1 MSVGNRREAMSG
13 LPAMESYDEL
23 SAELT
28 RTRRKL
34 SQLTKEVA
42 RNTRIL
48 QVSQR
53 RELDLLQAADLTA
66 LFRQMLDGLKESYGL
81 ETVTVVLCDPDHDVR
96 HLLIAAG
103 TAEEDLPGLQF
114 VDSLSGLAPQYVA
127 LRKPWL
133 GPYRRS
139 DHQLLFPNTSGV
151 AEPASIAMLPLTHKA
166 TLLGSINF
174 GSMDGGRFTPAHATD
189 FFSHLGSIASFA
201 LENVVNRAR
210 LLRSGFT
217 DVLTGWHNRRYLQ
230 VRLTEEMA
238 RARRDQENL
247 VCLMLDLDHFK
258 QVNDTY
264 GHGAGD
270 EVLRELSHRIEAQV
284 RGSDV
289 AARYGGEEF
298 VILLPHTGVEAG
310 KLLAERIRNAVST
323 SPVVFGDGKE
333 LTITASIGI
342 ASAAPQEGDFDLK
355 TLGESLIARADVALY
370 SAKSAGRNRVSVYG
384 AADSPM
390 PVQPA
395 GTGTTRP
402 ASA

>member
-1 MSVGNRREAMSG
+1 MG
-13 LPAMESYDEL
+13 SYEDL
-23 SAELT
+23 STELT
-28 RTRRKL
+28 RARRQL
-34 SQLTKEVA
+34 SRLTKEVA
-42 RNTRIL
+42 RNTKIL
-48 QVSQR
+48 HVSQR

-66 LFRQMLDGLKESYGL
+66 LFRQILTGLKESYGL
-81 ETVTVVLCDPDHDVR
+81 ETVTVVLFDPDHDLR
-96 HLLIAAG
+96 HLLLAAG
-103 TAEEDLPGLQF
+103 TAEEDLPGLRF
-114 VDSLSGLAPQYVA
+114 VESPSGLAPQYAA

-139 DHQLLFPNTSGV
+139 DHQLIFQDGNGANRL
-151 AEPASIAMLPLTHKA
+151 ASIAMLPLTRNG

-174 GSMDGGRFTPAHATD
+174 GSTDADRFTPGHATD

-238 RARRDQENL
+238 RARRDKASL

-310 KLLAERIRNAVST
+310 RLLAERIRHAVSA
-323 SPVVFGDGKE
+323 SPVVFGDGE
-333 LTITASIGI
+333 EVTITTSIGI
-342 ASAAPQEGDFDLK
+342 ASATPQESDFDMK
-355 TLGESLIARADVALY
+355 TLGESLVARADVALY
-370 SAKSAGRNRVSVYG
+370 AAKSAGRDRISVSPG
-384 AADSPM
+384 
-390 PVQPA
+390 
-395 GTGTTRP
+395 
-402 ASA
+402 

>member
-1 MSVGNRREAMSG
+1 MTRLTAMD
-13 LPAMESYDEL
+13 SYDEL

-28 RTRRKL
+28 SMRRKL
-34 SQLTKEVA
+34 SRLTKEVA
-42 RNTRIL
+42 RNTTIL

-53 RELDLLQAADLTA
+53 RELDLLQAEDLTA
-66 LFRQMLDGLKESYGL
+66 LFRQILVGLRDSYRL

-96 HLLIAAG
+96 HLLLAAG
-103 TAEEDLPGLQF
+103 TREEELPGLKF
-114 VDSLSGLAPQYVA
+114 VESLSGLAPQYVA

-133 GPYRRS
+133 GPHTKS
-139 DHQLLFPNTSGV
+139 DHQLIFPDTNKARNSL
-151 AEPASIAMLPLTHKA
+151 ASIAILPLTHKGN
-166 TLLGSINF
+166 LLGSINF
-174 GSMDGGRFTPAHATD
+174 GSTDAGRFTPAHATD

-230 VRLTEEMA
+230 VRLTEELA
-238 RARRDQENL
+238 RAKRDNSSL

-258 QVNDTY
+258 QVNDIF

-270 EVLRELSHRIEAQV
+270 DVLRELSHRIESQV

-298 VILLPHTGVEAG
+298 VMLLPHTDVDSGN
-310 KLLAERIRNAVST
+310 LLAERIRRAVSAE
-323 SPVVFGDGKE
+323 PVVFGDGKSV
-333 LTITASIGI
+333 TITASIGI
-342 ASAAPQEGDFDLK
+342 AYVTPGEKDFDLK

-370 SAKSAGRNRVSVYG
+370 KAKSGGRDRIVVSP
-384 AADSPM
+384 D
-390 PVQPA
+390 
-395 GTGTTRP
+395 
-402 ASA
+402 

>member
-1 MSVGNRREAMSG
+1 RISRYPTLKGSLVYTPVARRITHLRHSSLKRHLLARRGDFFLVKGRLERSQVRRLGERAWAMSVGNRREAMSG
-13 LPAMESYDEL
+13 LPAMRSYDEL

-28 RTRRKL
+28 STRRKL

-66 LFRQMLDGLKESYGL
+66 LFRQMLEGLKESYGL
-81 ETVTVVLCDPDHDVR
+81 ETVTVVRCDPDHDVR
-96 HLLIAAG
+96 HMLMAAG
-103 TAEEDLPGLQF
+103 TAEEDLPGLMF
-114 VDSLSGLAPQYVA
+114 VESLSGLAPQYVA

-139 DHQLLFPNTSGV
+139 DHQLLFPESAAG
-151 AEPASIAMLPLTHKA
+151 EPASIAMLPLTHKD

-174 GSMDGGRFTPAHATD
+174 GSKDAARFTPAHATD

-238 RARRDQENL
+238 RARRDRETL

-258 QVNDTY
+258 
-264 GHGAGD
+264 
-270 EVLRELSHRIEAQV
+270 
-284 RGSDV
+284 
-289 AARYGGEEF
+289 
-298 VILLPHTGVEAG
+298 
-310 KLLAERIRNAVST
+310 
-323 SPVVFGDGKE
+323 
-333 LTITASIGI
+333 
-342 ASAAPQEGDFDLK
+342 
-355 TLGESLIARADVALY
+355 
-370 SAKSAGRNRVSVYG
+370 
-384 AADSPM
+384 
-390 PVQPA
+390 
-395 GTGTTRP
+395 
-402 ASA
+402 

>member
-1 MSVGNRREAMSG
+1 MTRLTAMD
-13 LPAMESYDEL
+13 SYDEL

-28 RTRRKL
+28 GMRRKL
-34 SQLTKEVA
+34 SRLTKEVA
-42 RNTRIL
+42 RNTTIL

-53 RELDLLQAADLTA
+53 RELDLLQAEDLTA
-66 LFRQMLDGLKESYGL
+66 LFRQILVGLRDSYRL

-96 HLLIAAG
+96 HLLLAAG
-103 TAEEDLPGLQF
+103 TREEDLPGLKF
-114 VDSLSGLAPQYVA
+114 VESLSGLAPQYVA

-133 GPYRRS
+133 GPHMKS
-139 DHQLLFPNTSGV
+139 DHQLLFPDTNRARNSL
-151 AEPASIAMLPLTHKA
+151 ASIAILPLTHKGN
-166 TLLGSINF
+166 LLGSINF
-174 GSMDGGRFTPAHATD
+174 GSTDASRFTPAHATD

-230 VRLTEEMA
+230 VRLTEELA
-238 RARRDQENL
+238 RAKRDKASL

-258 QVNDTY
+258 QVNDTF

-270 EVLRELSHRIEAQV
+270 DVLRELSHRIESQV

-298 VILLPHTGVEAG
+298 VILLPHTDVDSGN
-310 KLLAERIRNAVST
+310 LLAERIRRAVSAE
-323 SPVVFGDGKE
+323 PVVFGDGKSV
-333 LTITASIGI
+333 TITASIGI
-342 ASAAPQEGDFDLK
+342 AYATPDEKDFDLK

-370 SAKSAGRNRVSVYG
+370 KAKSGGRDRIVVSP
-384 AADSPM
+384 D
-390 PVQPA
+390 
-395 GTGTTRP
+395 
-402 ASA
+402 

>member
-1 MSVGNRREAMSG
+1 MTGSTATG
-13 LPAMESYDEL
+13 PYDEL

-42 RNTRIL
+42 RNTKIL

-66 LFRQMLDGLKESYGL
+66 LFRQMLQGLKESYGL

-96 HLLIAAG
+96 HLLMAAG
-103 TAEEDLPGLQF
+103 TAEEDLPGLRF
-114 VDSLSGLAPQYVA
+114 VDSLSGLARQYVA

-133 GPYRRS
+133 GPFQRS
-139 DHQLLFPNTSGV
+139 DHQLLFPEAGTLGGSLG
-151 AEPASIAMLPLTHKA
+151 SIAMLPLTHKG

-174 GSMDGGRFTPAHATD
+174 GSTDSERFTPAHATD

-238 RARRDQENL
+238 RARRDKANL

-264 GHGAGD
+264 GHAAGD

-298 VILLPHTGVEAG
+298 VILLPHTDVEAG
-310 KLLAERIRNAVST
+310 KLLAERIRHAVSAR
-323 SPVVFGDGKE
+323 PVVFGDGQE

-342 ASAAPQEGDFDLK
+342 ACATPQESDFDLK

-370 SAKSAGRNRVSVYG
+370 SAKSAGRDRTVVSPG
-384 AADSPM
+384 
-390 PVQPA
+390 
-395 GTGTTRP
+395 
-402 ASA
+402 